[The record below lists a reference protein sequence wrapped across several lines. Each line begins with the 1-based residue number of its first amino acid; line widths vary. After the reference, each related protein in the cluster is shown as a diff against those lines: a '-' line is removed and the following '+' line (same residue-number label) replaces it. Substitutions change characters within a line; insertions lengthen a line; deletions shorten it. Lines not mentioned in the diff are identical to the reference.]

1 MDLPMNALSIDDLV
15 KTTGGPLRL
24 AAMPPVD
31 GKFSMLGRSVGHSSL
46 VRPGDLY
53 WDFPDAKS
61 RNSMVEEAFA
71 RGARGVVS
79 ERVVEPWAGGFSVQV
94 ECAATAIEQMVRVA
108 TSRFGGILIGVI
120 GPCGKTIV
128 GELVHQV
135 LGHTF
140 RGQEP
145 ARGNQSLLDGGD
157 PHHTSFW
164 THAASLSTGCE
175 FAVVEFPDSDT
186 QMLTR
191 QLAAVSPKI
200 LILTGWPTGVD
211 PKAFTSAL
219 STDTW
224 VFASGDDIQSR
235 RNLARRDRTIW
246 YGRNG
251 DNDVVPQRV
260 QAEDDSL
267 TVSVEGI
274 DLRLPVHGRQ
284 YVDAALATFAVG
296 RLFALSAEDMVSAM
310 SRFACP
316 RHRCEVVRSG
326 DWIVVNDSSKVA
338 RSTLLASFD
347 AAREMSSP
355 GRRIVVLGG
364 LEQQGEL
371 ATHQIAREAGQAA
384 VTRCGAHL
392 LVVCGQEGS
401 VVREAALAAGMPE
414 HRICAVAEPLHA
426 VEVVRQWA
434 RPGDVVL
441 VKGQPEEVFSSVAD
455 QLVAIGH

>member
-1 MDLPMNALSIDDLV
+1 MNALSIDDLV

-24 AAMPPVD
+24 AAMPPID
-31 GKFSMLGRSVGHSSL
+31 GKFAVLGRSVGHSSL

-53 WDFPDAKS
+53 WDFPDSKH
-61 RNSMVEEAFA
+61 RNSLIEEAFA

-79 ERVVEPWAGGFSVQV
+79 ERAVEPWAGGFSVQV
-94 ECAATAIEQMVRVA
+94 RCALTAIEQLVA
-108 TSRFGGILIGVI
+108 AASSRFGGIAIGVM

-128 GELVHQV
+128 GELIHQV

-145 ARGNQSLLDGGD
+145 ARGDQSLLDGGD
-157 PHHTSFW
+157 PLHTRFW
-164 THAASLSTGCE
+164 THAASLSTGTE
-175 FAVVEFPDSDT
+175 FAVIEFPDSDT
-186 QMLTR
+186 ATLTR

-200 LILTGWPTGVD
+200 LILTGWPVGVD
-211 PKAFTSAL
+211 PLAFTSAL
-219 STDTW
+219 SPDTW
-224 VFASGDDIQSR
+224 LFASGDDVASR
-235 RNLARRDRTIW
+235 RCLARRERTIW
-246 YGRNG
+246 YGRDG

-267 TVSVEGI
+267 AVLVDGI

-284 YVDAALATFAVG
+284 YVDAALAALAVG
-296 RLFALSAEDMVSAM
+296 KLFALSAEDIASAM
-310 SRFACP
+310 AHFACP
-316 RHRCEVVRSG
+316 RHRCEVVKTG
-326 DWIVVNDSSKVA
+326 EWIVVNDSSKVA

-392 LVVCGQEGS
+392 LVVCGEEGT

-414 HRICAVAEPLHA
+414 HRVRAVAEPLHA
-426 VEVVRQWA
+426 VEIVRQWA

-441 VKGQPEEVFSSVAD
+441 VKGQPEEVFSTVAD
-455 QLVAIGH
+455 QLIASAY